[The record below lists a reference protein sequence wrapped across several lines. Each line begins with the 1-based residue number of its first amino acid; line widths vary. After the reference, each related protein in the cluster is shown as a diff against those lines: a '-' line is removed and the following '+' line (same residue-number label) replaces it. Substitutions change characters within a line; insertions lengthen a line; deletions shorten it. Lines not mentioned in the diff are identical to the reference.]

1 MKGFVGFGI
10 SAVALLIAAAS
21 QYATVRT
28 VVEIDRHVA
37 QTSAVLEETQAQ
49 LAALREVESA
59 SRGYAATGD
68 ERFIEQVR
76 VGSKDARARLERLRR
91 VTAGNPRELQI
102 VTRLEANV
110 LRLLSSAE
118 EVIEAKREQGASA
131 ASDAIRESIRLKSM
145 IETMNLIDWIKDE
158 ENTVLEV
165 KVAEGR
171 VAARQASVL
180 TAVVTLLALG
190 LIGMGLVNIR
200 GRSLAEDALRKEQ
213 EFNAIALECLQDG
226 IVTCGPAGEST
237 RLNRAAQSM
246 AAEPSLIPL
255 ARTLAGERVRSQ
267 ELTLGSHVVLASGQP
282 VFASSG
288 EKLGAIVSLHE
299 ITDRKHAEDELRR
312 SEARYRSVITSMA
325 EGIVVQN
332 AEGKIVASNLSANRI
347 LGLQEDQINGRFSTD
362 PSWQAI
368 REDGSPFPGE
378 EHPSMVALKTNQ
390 SIRNVRMGL
399 AKPNHQVTWLS
410 INAEPIAEPPGV
422 VATFIDI
429 TETKQNEDLLLEREA
444 ELREAQRLAEVGS
457 WSWDIRTGIVR
468 WSEELYRIMGY
479 DPKLPVPPYA
489 DQEQFF
495 TPASWTLLDE
505 AVREILQTGKPYEI
519 TLHLSPQGT
528 VKTVVARGEAVRGS
542 DGRLIR
548 LRGTAGR
555 LK

>member
-91 VTAGNPRELQI
+91 VTAGNPLELQI
-102 VTRLEANV
+102 ATRLEANV

-118 EVIEAKREQGASA
+118 EVVEAKREQGASA
-131 ASDAIRESIRLKSM
+131 ASEAIRESVRLKSM

-158 ENTVLEV
+158 ENSVLEV

-226 IVTCGPAGEST
+226 IVTCGPAGESA
-237 RLNRAAQSM
+237 RLNRAAHSM

-299 ITDRKHAEDELRR
+299 ITDRKRAEDELRR
-312 SEARYRSVITSMA
+312 SEARYRSVITAMA

-332 AEGKIVASNLSANRI
+332 AEGKIVACNLSANRI

-362 PSWQAI
+362 PSWRAI
-368 REDGSPFPGE
+368 REDGSLFPGE

-429 TETKQNEDLLLEREA
+429 TETKQNEDLLLERET

-479 DPKLPVPPYA
+479 DPRLPVPPYA

-495 TPASWTLLDE
+495 TPAGWTLLDE

-519 TLHLSPQGT
+519 TLHLSPQGA

-555 LK
+555 LN

>member
-102 VTRLEANV
+102 APRLEANV

-118 EVIEAKREQGASA
+118 EVVEAKREQGASA
-131 ASDAIRESIRLKSM
+131 ASEAIRESVRLKSM

-158 ENTVLEV
+158 ENSVLEV

-226 IVTCGPAGEST
+226 IVTCGPAGESA
-237 RLNRAAQSM
+237 RLNRAAHSM

-299 ITDRKHAEDELRR
+299 ITDRKRAEDELRR
-312 SEARYRSVITSMA
+312 SEARYRSVITAMA

-332 AEGKIVASNLSANRI
+332 AEGKIVACNLSANRI

-362 PSWQAI
+362 PSWRAI
-368 REDGSPFPGE
+368 REDGSLFPGE

-429 TETKQNEDLLLEREA
+429 TETKQNEDLLLERET

-479 DPKLPVPPYA
+479 DPRLPVPPYA

-495 TPASWTLLDE
+495 TPAGWTLLDE

-519 TLHLSPQGT
+519 TLHLSPQGA

-555 LK
+555 LN